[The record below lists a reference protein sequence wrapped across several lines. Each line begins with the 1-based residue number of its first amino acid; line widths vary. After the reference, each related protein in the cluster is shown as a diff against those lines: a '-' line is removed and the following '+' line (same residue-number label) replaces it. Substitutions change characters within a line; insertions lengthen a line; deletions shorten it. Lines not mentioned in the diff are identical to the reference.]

1 MNLQER
7 HIFSFALNNTKISR
21 KAERESDYDD
31 FPCHRLLLLRN
42 LAPMVLNDNRLAE
55 RLDYSLALC
64 LVDVHIAL

>member
-1 MNLQER
+1 MNLQKR

-42 LAPMVLNDNRLAE
+42 LAPMMLKYDLLAKRLDHRLALS
-55 RLDYSLALC
+55 RLN
-64 LVDVHIAL
+64 V